1 MTRMGGL
8 ARGAS
13 WVMQCDGSGWVR
25 FLLRLI
31 GYLLVAAGFIV
42 AVIDGAR
49 AIANSA
55 PRFTAVSDTLV
66 AVLHE
71 RYALL
76 QPAIERN
83 IHPLLW
89 DPVMLSLMRMPAALL
104 ALLLGFL
111 LLWLGRRPEPEI
123 GIVTRR

>member
-1 MTRMGGL
+1 MDPKKWGLRISKDDGGL
-8 ARGAS
+8 R
-13 WVMQCDGSGWVR
+13 VR

-49 AIANSA
+49 SIANST
-55 PRFTAVSDTLV
+55 PRFTALGDTLV
-66 AVLHE
+66 ALLHE

-83 IHPLLW
+83 LHPMLW
-89 DPVMLSLMRMPAALL
+89 DPVLLSLVRMPAALV

-111 LLWLGRRPEPEI
+111 LLWLGRRPEPQI
-123 GIVTRR
+123 GIITRR

>member
-1 MTRMGGL
+1 MR
-8 ARGAS
+8 
-13 WVMQCDGSGWVR
+13 VR

-49 AIANSA
+49 SIANST
-55 PRFTAVSDTLV
+55 PRFTALGDTLV
-66 AVLHE
+66 ALLHE

-83 IHPLLW
+83 LHPMLW
-89 DPVMLSLMRMPAALL
+89 DPVLLSLVRMPAALV

-111 LLWLGRRPEPEI
+111 LLWLGRRPEPQI
-123 GIVTRR
+123 GIITRR